1 MQNHRAAA
9 RYAKSLIGLAEETS
23 VLDQVKDDMQLFL
36 NVFNDNRL
44 FALVLSNPV
53 ILHSK
58 KRAVLNAL
66 FADRMNKLTLSA
78 FDLIT
83 KKNREN
89 ILDAVAEEFL
99 IQYNVLKKIQGAIVT
114 TTVDLD
120 ETQKADFRKVVKKFT
135 GKQPEL
141 EMKIDES
148 LIGGFVLDIGDKQL
162 DESIKSKLNKI
173 HRELTA

>member
-9 RYAKSLIGLAEETS
+9 RYAKSLLELAVETS
-23 VLDQVKDDMQLFL
+23 VLDQVRDDMQLFL
-36 NVFNDNRL
+36 NVFEENRL
-44 FALVLSNPV
+44 FAVVLRNPV
-53 ILHSK
+53 ILHTK

-66 FADRMNKLTLSA
+66 FSDKMNKLTISA

-89 ILDAVAEEFL
+89 ILNAIAGEFI
-99 IQYNVLKKIQGAIVT
+99 IQYNILKGIQEATVT

-120 ETQKADFRKVVKKFT
+120 ESQKEEFGKVVARIT

-148 LIGGFVLDIGDKQL
+148 LIGGFVLNIGDNQL
-162 DESIKSKLNKI
+162 DESVKSKLNKI
-173 HRELTA
+173 HRGLTA

>member
-23 VLDQVKDDMQLFL
+23 VLDQVKDDMQLFI
-36 NVFNDNRL
+36 NVFDENRL
-44 FALVLSNPV
+44 FAVVLSNPV
-53 ILHSK
+53 ILHSR
-58 KRAVLNAL
+58 KRAILKAL

-89 ILDAVAEEFL
+89 ILDAVAKEYL
-99 IQYNVLKKIQGAIVT
+99 IQYNILKNIQGAIVT

-120 ETQKADFRKVVKKFT
+120 ESQKSEFRKVVKKLT

-141 EMKIDES
+141 EMNIDES
-148 LIGGFVLDIGDKQL
+148 LIGGFVLDIGDNQL
-162 DESIKSKLNKI
+162 DDSVKSKLNKI